1 MSACEK
7 LLLLCALV
15 VTAWND
21 ATRKVQKAPEG
32 LLFPPA
38 AFTHAPKHVRQ
49 RLEEMRCRIFKKTNL
64 IEGRFASANQDD
76 WAAMCVFDG
85 KIQPVVLWG
94 GKTQCDSRPSPARDY
109 KELLSDPLHDAN
121 LGAADA
127 KRIALLHD
135 AVGGT
140 EEVPPITHAG
150 LEVGDE
156 QASVIYYCREGKWIE
171 LTGDD

>member
-15 VTAWND
+15 VTAWRD
-21 ATRKVQKAPEG
+21 AARKIQKAREAC
-32 LLFPPA
+32 LFAPA
-38 AFTHAPKHVRQ
+38 AFTHAPKDVRQ
-49 RLEEMRCRIFKKTNL
+49 RLEEMRCCIFKKTNL

-150 LEVGDE
+150 LQWGA
-156 QASVIYYCREGKWIE
+156 Q
-171 LTGDD
+171 